1 MQKLIAIAALAAL
14 AGCATA
20 PRNDAGRVS
29 QAPADPSQWRVV
41 SVTPVAPG
49 TGDRV
54 AAANNGSRIEYSAP
68 VPVTRER
75 VIAQQQPVYVQ
86 QQPLYVQQQ
95 PVYVPGT
102 VYTPIPV
109 YQPAPAYYYP
119 PVTLSL
125 GLGFVFGRHWSRGYG
140 HLGGHRRWR

>member
-14 AGCATA
+14 AGCETA
-20 PRNDAGRVS
+20 PRNDYGRVS

-49 TGDRV
+49 TGERV

-75 VIAQQQPVYVQ
+75 VYAQQQPV
-86 QQPLYVQQQ
+86 YVQQQ

-102 VYTPIPV
+102 VYTPVPV

-125 GLGFVFGRHWSRGYG
+125 GLGFVFGRHWSRGHGHG
-140 HLGGHRRWR
+140 HLHGHRRWR